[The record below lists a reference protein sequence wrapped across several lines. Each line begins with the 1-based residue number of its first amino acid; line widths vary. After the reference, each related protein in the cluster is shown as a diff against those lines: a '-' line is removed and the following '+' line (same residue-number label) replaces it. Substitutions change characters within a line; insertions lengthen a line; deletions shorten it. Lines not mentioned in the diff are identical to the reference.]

1 MIMSVSRPKPDLIPR
16 DVELLDGRK
25 VPLRVIVNPRARRIS
40 LRVDPAAQTVIAV
53 APNARAAQKAAAFAQ
68 ERIGWIALQVS
79 RLPQSIPLTPGNQI
93 PLRGAP
99 HLLVW
104 GDGVRVKNNLGLPPS
119 LTVGAPD
126 EAVFAQRIRRFLIN
140 EARMDLT
147 ARVDAHSTT
156 LGVKA
161 RRLSVKDTK
170 SRWGSC
176 TSNGALSFSWRVI
189 LAPPFVLDYLAAHEV
204 AHLKEM
210 NHSPRFWA
218 LVGQCIPDYERAE
231 EWLRRHGGSLHSI
244 GPLSL

>member
-1 MIMSVSRPKPDLIPR
+1 MSVSRPKPDLIPR
-16 DVELLDGRK
+16 DIELLDGRK

-40 LRVDPAAQTVIAV
+40 LRVDPASQMAIAV

-68 ERIGWIALQVS
+68 ERIGWIAQQIS
-79 RLPQSIPLTPGNQI
+79 RLPQTIPLTPGHQI

-99 HLLVW
+99 HMLAW
-104 GDGVRVKNNLGLPPS
+104 GEGARVRVNFGLPPS
-119 LTVGAPD
+119 LSVGAPD
-126 EAVFAQRIRRFLIN
+126 EAVFAQRVRRFLIN
-140 EARMDLT
+140 EAKVDLT
-147 ARVDAHSTT
+147 ARVGVHASA
-156 LGVKA
+156 LGVTW

-176 TSNGALSFSWRVI
+176 TSDGALSFSWRVI

-210 NHSPRFWA
+210 SHSAGFWA
-218 LVGQCIPDYERAE
+218 LVGHCIPDYERAE

-244 GPLSL
+244 GPLGL